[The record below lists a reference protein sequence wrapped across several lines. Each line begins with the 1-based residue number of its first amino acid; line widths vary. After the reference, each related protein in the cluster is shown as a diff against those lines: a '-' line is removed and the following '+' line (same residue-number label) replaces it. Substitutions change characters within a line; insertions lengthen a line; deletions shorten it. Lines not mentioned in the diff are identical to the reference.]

1 MRYSVEKK
9 EIKGVLLTGQTTKSF
24 IQQLDD
30 KKLKVSGLRLP
41 AKSQWE
47 QLIRHPIKD
56 YDGNETTLAE
66 CFGKPEQVEIDNS
79 KLGGFWERL
88 SEQSG
93 LEIDELKKH
102 LLKKN
107 DKGELAKKSGI
118 VPKTVF
124 NHKLKENDSL
134 KSLENNDL
142 LQKSFG
148 LELEIKTPLIPQT
161 SWDKLFEELF
171 LRHKPKNTTEYIERE
186 NRKNKDS
193 HHKVR
198 KKYSLPVV
206 SAPSGGFRIK
216 RENPLTGD
224 TIYQVSSIEGFA
236 TKGYDE
242 TLKTPVLIDELAKS
256 ANIAPLDGRQKQM
269 ENVCYFDEWK
279 DIKLTPELTGK
290 IDSLSYSIGSKDRFN
305 IRVSMSFDKFKN
317 LDETNHF
324 SNIPAEETV
333 QETSLGYAGGKPNP
347 LNPPYQGD
355 FPLNSP
361 LIRGARGVKNDERW
375 VFCTVS
381 EVKEPKKNDNW
392 KFKKTSFQAYFS
404 SQLLG
409 KPRSNLFIEKVSA
422 GQIIFS
428 YIVESTNEVMKKA
441 YQNGTPAE

>member
-9 EIKGVLLTGQTTKSF
+9 EIKGVLLTGQGKKTF
-24 IQQLDD
+24 IKKEGLD
-30 KKLKVSGLRLP
+30 KKLKVSGFWLP

-56 YDGNETTLAE
+56 YDDNETTLAE
-66 CFGKPEQVEIDNS
+66 CFGKPEQEEIDNS

-124 NHKLKENDSL
+124 NNKLKENDRL
-134 KSLENNDL
+134 KSLENNEL

-148 LELEIKTPLIPQT
+148 LEFKIKTDLIPQT
-161 SWDKLFEELF
+161 SWDKLFKELF

-224 TIYQVSSIEGFA
+224 TIYQVSGIEGFA

-324 SNIPAEETV
+324 SNIPAE
-333 QETSLGYAGGKPNP
+333 
-347 LNPPYQGD
+347 
-355 FPLNSP
+355 
-361 LIRGARGVKNDERW
+361 
-375 VFCTVS
+375 
-381 EVKEPKKNDNW
+381 VKEPKKNDNW
-392 KFKKTSFQAYFS
+392 KFKKNEFS
-404 SQLLG
+404 SIFFLTIIRQTTLQ
-409 KPRSNLFIEKVSA
+409 FI
-422 GQIIFS
+422 
-428 YIVESTNEVMKKA
+428 Y
-441 YQNGTPAE
+441 